1 MTTGSTLGLRRRPS
15 GFLEHRDAAAALLV
29 LSAAYGLWL
38 PMQDDPGAF
47 YTSVT
52 SQIAS
57 FGLRLCFSGRC
68 A

>member
-15 GFLEHRDAAAALLV
+15 A